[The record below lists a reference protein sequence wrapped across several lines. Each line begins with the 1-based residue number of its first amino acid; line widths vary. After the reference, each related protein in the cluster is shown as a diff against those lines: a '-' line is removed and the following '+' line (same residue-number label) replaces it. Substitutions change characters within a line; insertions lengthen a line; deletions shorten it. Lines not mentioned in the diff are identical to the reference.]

1 MDTLVADLLAGLEE
15 IPLIDPHSHI
25 DPLSPVARSLEDIL
39 GYHYYTELAHSAGMS
54 QQVLQP
60 QVPSRERVR
69 EILRFMSHYD
79 NTAQYRW
86 FVEIARTFLHFP
98 GQRVTVNDAD
108 WLYETAE
115 RVFQQL
121 HWEAEVRQRTRLE
134 KIFLTNEFDD
144 PLQGFDTTVYVP
156 CLRTDTLVFQFH
168 QPNTRQRLA
177 ACTGIEAEDAGRVR
191 RAFLTLMERFVNRGA
206 KACAISLPPQFVPA
220 PLSDAELDNALRRAD
235 SAALAPALFWLL
247 AECCRTFQLPF
258 DLMIGVQR
266 RVYRHGVFQGQ
277 DLFDQRTSLIQYQEL
292 FNAFPEVLFPISVL
306 TSNQNQEL
314 VAYSWIFPNVIVN
327 GHWWYSNTP
336 PYIRKDLTERITA
349 VPKNKLIGYYSDAYK
364 LEFVLPKYR
373 MYRQI
378 LAEVLAA
385 EFVRPGLLS
394 ETEAVAL
401 GRQLLYDNVRTIFR
415 L

>member
-1 MDTLVADLLAGLEE
+1 MDALVADLTAAFEE

-25 DPLSPVARSLEDIL
+25 NPFSPTAQSLEDIL

-60 QVPSRERVR
+60 EVSSRQRVR
-69 EILRFMSHYD
+69 EILRYMSHYD

-86 FVEIARTFLHFP
+86 FVDIARTFLQFP
-98 GQRVTVNDAD
+98 GQRVTVADAD
-108 WLYETAE
+108 WLCESAE
-115 RVFQQL
+115 RIFQQPQ
-121 HWEAEVRQRTRLE
+121 WEAEVRQRTRLE

-144 PLQGFDTTVYVP
+144 PLQGFDTAVYVP
-156 CLRTDTLVFQFH
+156 CLRTDTLVFQFQH
-168 QPNTRQRLA
+168 ASTRQRLA
-177 ACTGIEAEDAGRVR
+177 ACTGIEAQDARSVR
-191 RAFLTLMERFVNRGA
+191 RAFLALFERFVNHGA
-206 KACAISLPPQFVPA
+206 KACAISLPPHFIPA
-220 PLSDAELDNALRRAD
+220 PLSDTDLDAALRQPD
-235 SAALAPALFWLL
+235 HPALAPALFWLL
-247 AECCRTFQLPF
+247 AECCHTFQLPF

-292 FNAFPEVLFPISVL
+292 FNAFPNVLFPISVL

-314 VAYSWIFPNVIVN
+314 VAFAWIFPNVIIH

-385 EFVRPGLLS
+385 EFVRPGLLN

-415 L
+415 V

>member
-1 MDTLVADLLAGLEE
+1 MDTLVADLFAGLEE

-60 QVPSRERVR
+60 QVSPCERVR

-86 FVEIARTFLHFP
+86 FVEIARTFLRFP
-98 GQRVTVNDAD
+98 GQRVTVADAN
-108 WLYETAE
+108 WLYETAKQ
-115 RVFQQL
+115 VFQQP
-121 HWEAEVRQRTRLE
+121 HWEAEVWQRTRLE

-144 PLQGFDTTVYVP
+144 PLQGFNTAVYVP

-168 QPNTRQRLA
+168 QSSTRQRLA
-177 ACTGIEAEDAGRVR
+177 ACTGIEAEDAASVR
-191 RAFLTLMERFVNRGA
+191 RAFLALVERFVKQGA
-206 KACAISLPPQFVPA
+206 KACAISLPPQFVPYA
-220 PLSDAELDNALRRAD
+220 LSDAELDNALRRAD
-235 SAALAPALFWLL
+235 PVTLAPALFWLL

-306 TSNQNQEL
+306 TSVQNQEL

-401 GRQLLYDNVRTIFR
+401 GRQLLYDNVRAIFR

>member
-25 DPLSPVARSLEDIL
+25 DPVSPVARSLEDIL

-54 QQVLQP
+54 QQILQP

-98 GQRVTVNDAD
+98 GQRVTAADAD

-115 RVFQQL
+115 RVFQQPD
-121 HWEAEVRQRTRLE
+121 WEAEVRQRTRLE

-177 ACTGIEAEDAGRVR
+177 ACTGIEAEDAVHVR
-191 RAFLTLMERFVNRGA
+191 RAFLVLVERFVQRG
-206 KACAISLPPQFVPA
+206 
-220 PLSDAELDNALRRAD
+220 
-235 SAALAPALFWLL
+235 
-247 AECCRTFQLPF
+247 
-258 DLMIGVQR
+258 G
-266 RVYRHGVFQGQ
+266 
-277 DLFDQRTSLIQYQEL
+277 
-292 FNAFPEVLFPISVL
+292 
-306 TSNQNQEL
+306 
-314 VAYSWIFPNVIVN
+314 
-327 GHWWYSNTP
+327 
-336 PYIRKDLTERITA
+336 
-349 VPKNKLIGYYSDAYK
+349 
-364 LEFVLPKYR
+364 
-373 MYRQI
+373 
-378 LAEVLAA
+378 
-385 EFVRPGLLS
+385 
-394 ETEAVAL
+394 
-401 GRQLLYDNVRTIFR
+401 
-415 L
+415 